1 MEDEEM
7 DKSTAPSRGLDR
19 KEHFDEGRTLASWR
33 GTHLVEIDRRREA
46 SRRACRGRHRD
57 VESP

>member
-1 MEDEEM
+1 M
-7 DKSTAPSRGLDR
+7 DKSTAPYRGLDR